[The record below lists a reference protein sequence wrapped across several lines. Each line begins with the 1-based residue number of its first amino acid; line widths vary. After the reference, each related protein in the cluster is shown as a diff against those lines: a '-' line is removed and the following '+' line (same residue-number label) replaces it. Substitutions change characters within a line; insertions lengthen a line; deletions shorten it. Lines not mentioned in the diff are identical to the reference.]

1 MAPSFEDHLKNWKA
15 YKIEKFKPTTT
26 DIIENARAMRKF
38 IIIIENVF
46 TILGIEDEESRSK
59 LFKLTDVELSGK
71 IDKAISD
78 QQVVNVAGAWK
89 KLKKKVELFYQIP
102 KLEESARQKFKTVK
116 QKEGQ
121 IPLHL
126 HVEILELW
134 DEAGYSATGD
144 EKDTQIKETLL
155 SAFRDNE
162 IRRQY
167 RYSKMPGQTELTISG
182 ILEVANVIALEKK
195 AAPTYTVNQ
204 VTAAFRQ
211 ASSSK
216 SWKNPKSN
224 SQSGKK
230 DTCFGCGREGH
241 KFRSKTCPAAEKEC
255 FGCKKKGHF
264 KSMCRSKQSGAQ
276 AKNFEKKKNYQSKQV
291 KEADNSESSES
302 DLLKALTNV
311 LYLNNSDQ

>member
-46 TILGIEDEESRSK
+46 TILGIEDEESRTK

-162 IRRQY
+162 VRRQY

-241 KFRSKTCPAAEKEC
+241 KFRSKACPAVEKEC
-255 FGCKKKGHF
+255 FGCKKK
-264 KSMCRSKQSGAQ
+264 RT
-276 AKNFEKKKNYQSKQV
+276 
-291 KEADNSESSES
+291 
-302 DLLKALTNV
+302 L
-311 LYLNNSDQ
+311 

>member
-46 TILGIEDEESRSK
+46 TILGIEDEESRTK

-155 SAFRDNE
+155 SAVRDNE
-162 IRRQY
+162 VRRQY
-167 RYSKMPGQTELTISG
+167 RYSKMPGQTELSISG
-182 ILEVANVIALEKK
+182 ILEVANVLALEKK

-241 KFRSKTCPAAEKEC
+241 RSRSKTCPAVDKEC

-276 AKNFEKKKNYQSKQV
+276 AKNFQKKKNWQSKKV
-291 KEADNSESSES
+291 TEAENSESTSES
-302 DLLKALTNV
+302 DLLQALSNV
-311 LYLNNSDQ
+311 LYLNSDN